1 MKTCGH
7 DPLLCSHRL
16 EQGVLGR
23 APALSYSLTMMIK
36 QLLAAA
42 TVALVMVGL
51 SLPGLAAQDDPR
63 LDDLFVQLHNTNDD
77 AEAQLLQSY
86 IWLIWIEAHDDELN
100 AMMQG
105 GTRAMQLGDL
115 QQAIGQFTRLI
126 DVAPEFAEAWN
137 KRATVYFMI
146 GRYDES
152 IADCMEVLALEPRHF
167 GALSGLGLIYSARDD
182 SESALFWFREALE
195 QNPHMPS
202 IRQRVEELSRE
213 VEGEAI

>member
-1 MKTCGH
+1 M
-7 DPLLCSHRL
+7 
-16 EQGVLGR
+16 LGR

>member
-1 MKTCGH
+1 M
-7 DPLLCSHRL
+7 CSHRL